1 MPTLQQK
8 IEQFK
13 AEIGTRQLN
22 VEQQRVYNAFVYRRV
37 KPYKFVVNDRYGN
50 TIRFTLY
57 TNKNDDGVV
66 HILSRH
72 YKSRVG
78 EVTALEILNFCDII
92 RNGELKTS
100 NSGLTYCWIKGANVY
115 TLKVGLKV
123 TKTAEN
129 ILKSIYS
136 NKKVSSTAGSR
147 TYKMPVVPITRNRC
161 KGTTKR
167 RNIASKSYK
176 K

>member
-1 MPTLQQK
+1 MPTIQQK

-57 TNKNDDGVV
+57 TNKTSDGVV
-66 HILSRH
+66 HILMKH
-72 YKSRVG
+72 YRG
-78 EVTALEILNFCDII
+78 EIGCVTAWEVLNFCDII

-123 TKTAEN
+123 TKTDEN
-129 ILKSIYS
+129 ILKSVYS
-136 NKKVSSTAGSR
+136 NKKVSSTACNR
-147 TYKMPVVPITRNRC
+147 NTRWVPGVPMTRNRC
-161 KGTTKR
+161 KGITKK
-167 RNIASKSYK
+167 RNSK
-176 K
+176 